1 MLSIVTLSHVFIT
14 MSLFMIFWKTVV
26 TLYSE
31 QFPLSKNHISSFFWV
46 EREKSKSGKRDSGAF
61 TIEEVCDIQNFSQ
74 ELGARLK
81 LHNLRGTF
89 KFVLRSTN
97 KFSAW
102 IFRLINAT
110 SLQKFIIN
118 PCFGLLLLP
127 FDKELTLF
135 EFLSSIPCKGCLNPN
150 GTKWRLIG
158 DTNALSSF
166 HPITA
171 MPEK

>member
-1 MLSIVTLSHVFIT
+1 MRRLSIVTLSHVFMT
-14 MSLFMIFWKTVV
+14 MSLVMIFWKTVV

-31 QFPLSKNHISSFFWV
+31 QFPLSKKLLFFEV
-46 EREKSKSGKRDSGAF
+46 GREKSKSGKRDSGAF

-102 IFRLINAT
+102 IFCLINAT
-110 SLQKFIIN
+110 SLQKFIRN

-135 EFLSSIPCKGCLNPN
+135 ELYNFFHLFLAKGAWILMERNE
-150 GTKWRLIG
+150 
-158 DTNALSSF
+158 D
-166 HPITA
+166 
-171 MPEK
+171 